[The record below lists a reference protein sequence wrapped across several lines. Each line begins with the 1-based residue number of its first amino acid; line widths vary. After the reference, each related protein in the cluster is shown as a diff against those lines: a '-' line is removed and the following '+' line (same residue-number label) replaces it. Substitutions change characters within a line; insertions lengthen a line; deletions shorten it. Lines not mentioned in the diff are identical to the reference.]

1 MKLRC
6 ILWLQWV
13 LATVVGFLVSL
24 YWIEIDTKPYVEV
37 IDGVIGGVVIG
48 LAQGLI
54 LQQRLA
60 IAPQWILA
68 SVASWGL
75 IAASS
80 FGAIGWV
87 APETLLP
94 QLRLIFGVMQGAVV
108 GTLLGV
114 GQWFILK
121 QQVKGSWWI
130 LASAVSW
137 AIALGVG
144 WTVGG
149 VLRQSTHLFLSEV
162 VGLAVTWMIVA
173 AMTGISLIWLLRKV
187 DTWGSQ

>member
-1 MKLRC
+1 MKLGC
-6 ILWLQWV
+6 IFTVAWV

-24 YWIEIDTKPYVEV
+24 YWIEIDTKPHVEV
-37 IDGVIGGVVIG
+37 IDGVIGGAVIG

-54 LQQRLA
+54 LQQRLG
-60 IAPQWILA
+60 IAPQWILV
-68 SVASWGL
+68 SIASWGL

-80 FGAIGWV
+80 GAIGWV

-94 QLRLIFGVMQGAVV
+94 QLRLMFGVMQGALV
-108 GTLLGV
+108 GTLLGL
-114 GQWFILK
+114 GQWLVFK
-121 QQVKGSWWI
+121 QHVKGSSWWI

-162 VGLAVTWMIVA
+162 VGLTLTWMIVA

-187 DTWGSQ
+187 TTWGSK